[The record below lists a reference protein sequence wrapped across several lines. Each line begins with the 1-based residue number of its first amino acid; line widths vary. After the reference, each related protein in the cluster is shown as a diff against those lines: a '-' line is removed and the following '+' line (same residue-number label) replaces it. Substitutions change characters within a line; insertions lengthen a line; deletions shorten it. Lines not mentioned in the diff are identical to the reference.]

1 MNTSVQQSSQ
11 QLSTNDSSQHQSA
24 QSAHNNVKHKTFK
37 KSQSDISTNV
47 QQLPYSSGEESA
59 SLRAILEDSALQAYS
74 RPWHR
79 LERGLR
85 LNRLRLFVEEFG
97 SAHGLNPSE
106 KELFFKYLQK
116 ALDKNQLNTHKIV
129 NYRPEISKIIGI
141 IGLEIRRS
149 ADGTVRW
156 GFNAKKKI
164 ETKKK
169 KKDDSDIAKIE

>member
-1 MNTSVQQSSQ
+1 MNTLVQPQQQTINDSHQQPPLQSSHN
-11 QLSTNDSSQHQSA
+11 ST
-24 QSAHNNVKHKTFK
+24 KHKTFR
-37 KSQSDISTNV
+37 KSQSDPSTSIH
-47 QQLPYSSGEESA
+47 QLPYSSGEEPA

-97 SAHGLNPSE
+97 SAHALTPSE

-129 NYRPEISKIIGI
+129 NYRPEINKIIGI

-169 KKDDSDIAKIE
+169 KKDELVE

>member
-1 MNTSVQQSSQ
+1 MQNNSQ
-11 QLSTNDSSQHQSA
+11 HNSTNEA
-24 QSAHNNVKHKTFK
+24 QQQNTFVNNNIKNKTFK
-37 KSQSDISTNV
+37 KSQTDTTV
-47 QQLPYSSGEESA
+47 QQLPYSAGEEPA

-97 SAHGLNPSE
+97 SAHGLNLAE

-141 IGLEIRRS
+141 VGLEIRRS
-149 ADGTVRW
+149 ADGTARW

-169 KKDDSDIAKIE
+169 KKEELDVAKTE

>member
-1 MNTSVQQSSQ
+1 MQN
-11 QLSTNDSSQHQSA
+11 NSQHILTNEA
-24 QSAHNNVKHKTFK
+24 QQQNTFVNNNIKNKTFK
-37 KSQSDISTNV
+37 KSQTDNV
-47 QQLPYSSGEESA
+47 QQLPYSAGEEPA

-74 RPWHR
+74 RQWHR

-97 SAHGLNPSE
+97 SANGLNLAE

-141 IGLEIRRS
+141 VGLEIRRS

-169 KKDDSDIAKIE
+169 KKEELDVAKTE

>member
-1 MNTSVQQSSQ
+1 MNTQAQQSSQ

-24 QSAHNNVKHKTFK
+24 QSAHNNAKHKTFK
-37 KSQSDISTNV
+37 KSQTDSSTNL
-47 QQLPYSSGEESA
+47 QQLPYSSGEEPA

-97 SAHGLNPSE
+97 SAHALNPSE

-129 NYRPEISKIIGI
+129 NYRPEINKIIGI

-149 ADGTVRW
+149 ADGTARW